1 MTRNCKWS
9 EIDSLVYNR
18 VFTDH
23 ARKVNIPPPSMASP
37 RSSDLPGPSFSPM
50 QQLALLP
57 RSPST
62 KTPSTQ
68 PPTMCYLSTLV
79 HAVMATCAN
88 SATCVQF
95 ALDATLKWH
104 AKPTNLSHKARRN
117 KKCHIPSNSITQ
129 AIQTSTAIT

>member
-1 MTRNCKWS
+1 MLT
-9 EIDSLVYNR
+9 
-18 VFTDH
+18 F
-23 ARKVNIPPPSMASP
+23 
-37 RSSDLPGPSFSPM
+37 
-50 QQLALLP
+50 
-57 RSPST
+57 
-62 KTPSTQ
+62 
-68 PPTMCYLSTLV
+68 STLV

-129 AIQTSTAIT
+129 TIQTSTAIT